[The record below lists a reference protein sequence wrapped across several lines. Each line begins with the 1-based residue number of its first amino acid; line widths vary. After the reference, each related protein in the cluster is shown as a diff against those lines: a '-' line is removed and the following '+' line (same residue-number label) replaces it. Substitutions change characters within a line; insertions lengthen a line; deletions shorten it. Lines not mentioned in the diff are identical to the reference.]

1 MTRSGRIQ
9 YDARGLTLAELA
21 ISMLLVGVMLVAA
34 LDTVGASTRTRRSVQ
49 DGRQGY
55 ALARALMAEIMSQTY
70 ADPEQIDTLRGEIL
84 VGGRAATVTLGPET
98 GEATGNR
105 SKFDDVDD
113 YNGWNASP
121 PQQKDGTVLSHLTRW
136 RRQVSVVCT
145 ERDDFSEVED
155 DDEGAKLV
163 TVRVLR
169 DGDTVAT
176 LTALRTIRPPTQ
188 EACCLPDG
196 SALDMPRATCLSL
209 GGRPGGPG
217 SNVYNSDCAPIQ
229 AIAHW
234 RFDENTGTTAVD
246 SSNGLNGTLVNGAAW
261 NTGQLNAAVD
271 LDGSDDY
278 VSVPNT
284 SRLSLSGQVTITA
297 WIRPDIQTG
306 TRTILIKGNYFLL
319 KQTNYH
325 LRAVG
330 TEIVFGHSNLVD
342 RTVSTT
348 GANIASGRWHHVA
361 VTSDLGTG
369 ATTIYINGVQRGAG
383 VLGGSPVMNSDA
395 TLVGSTGFSERWDGR
410 IDDLRIYGQFL
421 TTDQIANVMSGLD
434 P

>member
-9 YDARGLTLAELA
+9 YDARGLTLAEMA

-34 LDTVGASTRTRRSVQ
+34 LETVGASTRARRSLE
-49 DGRQGY
+49 DRRQGY
-55 ALARALMAEIMSQTY
+55 ALARALMAEIMSQAY
-70 ADPEQIDTLRGEIL
+70 ADPEQIDTLRSEIL
-84 VGGRAATVTLGPET
+84 GNGRTVTAALGPET

-113 YNGWNASP
+113 YHGWNASP
-121 PQQKDGTVLSHLTRW
+121 PQQKDGALLSHLTRW

-196 SALDMPRATCLSL
+196 SALDMPRATCLAL

-217 SNVYNSDCAPIQ
+217 SNVYNSGCAPIEP
-229 AIAHW
+229 IAHW
-234 RFDENTGTTAVD
+234 KFDENTGTTAVD
-246 SSNGLNGTLVNGAAW
+246 SANGLNGTLVNGAAW

-271 LDGSDDY
+271 LDGSNDA
-278 VSVPNT
+278 VRVGHT

-325 LRAVG
+325 LRADG
-330 TEIVFGHSNLVD
+330 TEIVFGHSNLID
-342 RTVSTT
+342 RTVTTT
-348 GANIASGRWHHVA
+348 GANVASGRWHHVA

-369 ATTIYINGVQRGAG
+369 ATTIYINGVARGVG
-383 VLGGSPVMNSDA
+383 VLSGSPVTNTEA
-395 TLVGSTGFSERWDGR
+395 VLVGFNGTSEPWDGR

-421 TTDQIANVMSGLD
+421 TTDQIATVMSGLD